1 MQLLILPRGTNAEE
15 LFSAGAKLDD
25 KGKLTFSGFQTTEIP
40 FSTSLLVHDKG
51 DKYTQHT
58 LATVLTLFSGDKMA
72 QDSLPNCKNSLPT
85 SRRSSWITSYL
96 SKTQNQGQPAPK
108 QEKHT
113 HSRKVDKESKK
124 KHKAKAS
131 SSVSEPTS
139 SHKEDKHHTSE
150 DVNDRKI
157 KKVKS

>member
-58 LATVLTLFSGDKMA
+58 LATVLTLFSGDTMA
-72 QDSLPNCKNSLPT
+72 QNNLPT
-85 SRRSSWITSYL
+85 SRRSNWITSYL

-139 SHKEDKHHTSE
+139 SHKEDKHHTNE